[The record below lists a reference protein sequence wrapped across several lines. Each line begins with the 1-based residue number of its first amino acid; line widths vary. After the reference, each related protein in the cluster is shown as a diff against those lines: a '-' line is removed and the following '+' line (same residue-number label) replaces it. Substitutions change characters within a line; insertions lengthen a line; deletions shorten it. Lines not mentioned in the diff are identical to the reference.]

1 MARPSLRLTFRPM
14 TSIRAR
20 LGAALAVALLPVL
33 LLGAVQAGLT
43 FSKDADQRRVDLA
56 LAAQRSASTAR
67 ARMDGAAVLL
77 ETVAPEAVGV
87 QCPQRLAEIASRVPG
102 YINLIRFDRLGR
114 ASCAAASVP
123 ANPNRRDAPWFIRVA
138 AGAPQ
143 LVVKAPSDLASR
155 PALMAVQPVTDPKGH
170 FDGVIAAVIDMAA
183 LRPSLNDL
191 SLPRA
196 TEVALANGRGHLL
209 FSTRAAAFA
218 GNAPADFAAAAQA
231 RGSTIYYG
239 EDGAHQQRVYS
250 AAPLSGDLYVVLSTP
265 REGLWSWARLNPL
278 SSLLFPILAF
288 TVAFGAVWVVADRI
302 VVFWLKYLQRIAA
315 IYAKGRLTVRPVQAD
330 HAPPEIRDLAHTL
343 DVMAA
348 AITARDDEL
357 ISYIAEKDALMR
369 EIHHRVK
376 NNLQVITSL
385 VNMQQ
390 RAMTDPA
397 ARAAMTDMRHRIGA
411 LALIYR
417 ALYQGPDL
425 KRVDLRQFLSDLI
438 GQLITDQGDKQGS
451 VRTELQVDDL
461 IIDPDKLAPI
471 ALFAVEAISNARK
484 HALAMKQGALHV
496 RFSVEGEE
504 AELVIADQGSGSAPV
519 LTSEGVGR
527 TLMTAFAR
535 QLRGRFELGP
545 NADGGVTVRL
555 IFPNPAVEPVA
566 PDRSRTKR
574 NRNAA

>member
-1 MARPSLRLTFRPM
+1 MARPAFRLTFGPM

-20 LGAALAVALLPVL
+20 LGAALAIALLPVL
-33 LLGAVQAGLT
+33 ILGAVQAMVT
-43 FSKDADQRRVDLA
+43 FSKDADQRRSDLS
-56 LAAQRSASTAR
+56 LAAQRSAATAR

-87 QCPQRLAEIASRVPG
+87 QCAQRLSEISARVPG
-102 YINLIRFDRLGR
+102 YINLIRFDALGR
-114 ASCAAASVP
+114 VTCAAASVP
-123 ANPNRRDAPWFIRVA
+123 ADPGRRTSGWFQRLA

-143 LVVKAPSDLASR
+143 LVIKAPPDLTNR
-155 PALMAVQPVTDPKGH
+155 PALMAVQPLQDAAGRFT
-170 FDGVIAAVIDMAA
+170 GVVAAVIDLAA
-183 LRPSLNDL
+183 LRPTLSDP
-191 SLPRA
+191 SLPQD
-196 TEVALANGRGHLL
+196 TEVALANGRGHFL
-209 FSTRAAAFA
+209 FSTKPDAFT
-218 GNAPADFAAAAQA
+218 APP
-231 RGSTIYYG
+231 STFPSHATWRHSMIYYG
-239 EDGAHQQRVYS
+239 DDKQGQSRVFS

-265 REGLWSWARLNPL
+265 REGWWSWARLNPL

-288 TVAFGAVWVVADRI
+288 TIALAAVWIVADRI
-302 VVFWLKYLQRIAA
+302 VVFWLRYLQRIAS

-330 HAPPEIRDLAHTL
+330 HAPPEIRELAQTL
-343 DVMAA
+343 DAMAM
-348 AITARDDEL
+348 AITARDESL
-357 ISYIAEKDALMR
+357 INSLAEKDALMR

-390 RAMTDPA
+390 RAMSDPA

-417 ALYQGPDL
+417 ALYQGADL

-438 GQLITDQGDKQGS
+438 GQLITDDSDRQGAL
-451 VRTELQVDDL
+451 RTEMDVDEL

-484 HALAMKQGALHV
+484 HALALKQGSLFVKFALN
-496 RFSVEGEE
+496 GDE

-519 LTSEGVGR
+519 LTGEGVGR

-535 QLRGRFELGP
+535 QLRGRIELGP
-545 NADGGVTVRL
+545 NPDGGVTVRL
-555 IFPNPAVEPVA
+555 IFPNPSAEPVA
-566 PDRSRTKR
+566 ASRARAKR
-574 NRNAA
+574 NRTAA

>member
-1 MARPSLRLTFRPM
+1 MARPSFRLTFGPL

-20 LGAALAVALLPVL
+20 LGAALALALLPVL
-33 LLGAVQAGLT
+33 LLGAVQAMLT
-43 FSKDADQRRVDLA
+43 FSKDADQRRLDLA

-87 QCPQRLAEIASRVPG
+87 QCAQRLSEIAARIPG
-102 YINLIRFDRLGR
+102 YINLIRFDAEGR
-114 ASCAAASVP
+114 VTCAAASVP
-123 ANPNRRDAPWFIRVA
+123 ANPARRSAKWFQQIA
-138 AGAPQ
+138 AGASQ
-143 LVVKAPSDLASR
+143 LVIKAPPDLATR
-155 PALMAVQPVTDPKGH
+155 PALMAVQPLTDTQGR
-170 FDGVIAAVIDMAA
+170 FDGVVAAVIDLAA
-183 LRPSLNDL
+183 LRPTLSDP
-191 SLPRA
+191 SLPQD
-196 TEVALANGRGHLL
+196 TEVALANGRGHFL
-209 FSTRAAAFA
+209 FSTRPDAFVEPPSTF
-218 GNAPADFAAAAQA
+218 PARATQ
-231 RGSTIYYG
+231 RSMIYYG
-239 EDGAHQQRVYS
+239 RDLHGQARVYS

-265 REGLWSWARLNPL
+265 REGLLSWAWLNPL
-278 SSLLFPILAF
+278 SSLLFPLLAF
-288 TVAFGAVWVVADRI
+288 TIALAAVWVVADRI
-302 VVFWLKYLQRIAA
+302 VVFWLRYLQRIAA

-330 HAPPEIRDLAHTL
+330 HAPPEIRELAQTL
-343 DVMAA
+343 EAMAT

-357 ISYIAEKDALMR
+357 LNSISEKDALMR

-390 RAMTDPA
+390 RSMSDPA

-438 GQLITDQGDKQGS
+438 GQLISDDQGGG
-451 VRTELQVDDL
+451 VRTELAVDDL

-484 HALAMKQGALHV
+484 HALALREGALRV
-496 RFSVEGEE
+496 SFSLDGDE
-504 AELVIADQGSGSAPV
+504 AELVISDEGSGSEAAPV
-519 LTSEGVGR
+519 LAGEGVGR

-535 QLRGRFELGP
+535 QLRGRFEIGP

-555 IFPNPAVEPVA
+555 AFPNPAAEPRA
-566 PDRSRTKR
+566 PGRARPKR
-574 NRNAA
+574 NRAAA

>member
-1 MARPSLRLTFRPM
+1 MARPPFRLTFGPM

-20 LGAALAVALLPVL
+20 LGASLAIALLPVL
-33 LLGAVQAGLT
+33 ILGAVQAILT
-43 FSKDADQRRVDLA
+43 FSKDADQRRTELA

-77 ETVAPEAVGV
+77 QTVAPEAVGV
-87 QCPQRLAEIASRVPG
+87 QCPQRLSEIAGRVPG
-102 YINLIRFDRLGR
+102 YINLIRFDTLGR
-114 ASCAAASVP
+114 VSCAAASVP
-123 ANPNRRDAPWFIRVA
+123 ANSDRRAAHWFQELA

-143 LVVKAPSDLASR
+143 LVIKAPPDLTTR
-155 PALMAVQPVTDPKGH
+155 PALMAAQPVTGAGGH
-170 FDGVIAAVIDMAA
+170 FDGVVAAVIDLAA
-183 LRPSLNDL
+183 LRPTLADP
-191 SLPRA
+191 SLPQD
-196 TEVALANGRGHLL
+196 TEVALANGRGRLL
-209 FSTRAAAFA
+209 FATQPSAFIKPP
-218 GNAPADFAAAAQA
+218 PAFP
-231 RGSTIYYG
+231 REETWRRSMIYYG
-239 EDGAHQQRVYS
+239 RDLTGQSRVFS

-278 SSLLFPILAF
+278 SSLLFPLLAF
-288 TVAFGAVWVVADRI
+288 TIALAAVWVVADRI
-302 VVFWLKYLQRIAA
+302 VVFWLRYLQRIAA

-330 HAPPEIRDLAHTL
+330 HAPPEIRELAQTL
-343 DVMAA
+343 DQMAM
-348 AITARDDEL
+348 AITARDEEL
-357 ISYIAEKDALMR
+357 LSSLSEKDALMR

-397 ARAAMTDMRHRIGA
+397 GRAAMTDMRHRIGA

-438 GQLITDQGDKQGS
+438 GQLIADDHDRGGA
-451 VRTELQVDDL
+451 VRTELEVDEL

-484 HALAMKQGALHV
+484 HALALKQGALFV
-496 RFSVEGEE
+496 RFSLDGDE
-504 AELVIADQGSGSAPV
+504 AELVIADEGSGASPV
-519 LTSEGVGR
+519 LTTEGVGR

-535 QLRGRFELGP
+535 QLRGRFELSP
-545 NADGGVTVRL
+545 NKDGGVTVRL
-555 IFPNPAVEPVA
+555 VFPNPAAEPGA
-566 PDRSRTKR
+566 PHRARPKR
-574 NRNAA
+574 NRAVA

>member
-1 MARPSLRLTFRPM
+1 MARPTFRLTFGPM

-20 LGAALAVALLPVL
+20 LGASLAIALLPVL
-33 LLGAVQAGLT
+33 LLGAAQAMLT
-43 FSKDADQRRVDLA
+43 FSKDADQRRIDLA
-56 LAAQRSASTAR
+56 LAAQRSAATAR

-77 ETVAPEAVGV
+77 ESVAPEAIGV
-87 QCPQRLAEIASRVPG
+87 QCPQRLSEIAARIPG
-102 YINLIRFDRLGR
+102 YINLIRFDALGR
-114 ASCAAASVP
+114 VTCAAASVP
-123 ANPNRRDAPWFIRVA
+123 ADPERRTSHWFQQLA

-143 LVVKAPSDLASR
+143 LVIKAPAELTTR
-155 PALMAVQPVTDPKGH
+155 PALMAVQPLKDPSGR
-170 FDGVIAAVIDMAA
+170 FDGVVAAVIDLAA
-183 LRPSLNDL
+183 LRPSLADP
-191 SLPRA
+191 SLPQD
-196 TEVALANGRGHLL
+196 TEVALANGRGHFL
-209 FSTRAAAFA
+209 FSTRADAFTPPPP
-218 GNAPADFAAAAQA
+218 NFPADATWQ
-231 RGSTIYYG
+231 RSMIYYG
-239 EDGAHQQRVYS
+239 RDLHGQSLVFS

-278 SSLLFPILAF
+278 SSLLFPLLAF
-288 TVAFGAVWVVADRI
+288 TVGLAAVWVVADRI
-302 VVFWLKYLQRIAA
+302 VVFWLRYLQRIAS

-330 HAPPEIRDLAHTL
+330 HAPPEIRELAQTL
-343 DVMAA
+343 DAMAM
-348 AITARDDEL
+348 AITARDESL
-357 ISYIAEKDALMR
+357 LNSISEKDALMR

-390 RAMTDPA
+390 RAMQDPA

-417 ALYQGPDL
+417 ALYQGADL

-438 GQLITDQGDKQGS
+438 GQLITDDLHHHGGL
-451 VRTELQVDDL
+451 RTEIDVEDL
-461 IIDPDKLAPI
+461 VIDPDKLAPI

-484 HALAMKQGALHV
+484 HALALRQGLLYV
-496 RFSVEGEE
+496 RFALDGDE

-555 IFPNPAVEPVA
+555 VFPNPAAA
-566 PDRSRTKR
+566 PGAPGRARPKRSREV
-574 NRNAA
+574 A